1 MIDKGAE
8 RALVAGKSLLP
19 AGATAID
26 GEFERAVCLKVLDN
40 EGRELARGITA
51 YTAAEMRLICGRSS
65 SEIGLRLGYR
75 GPDELIHRNDLVLM

>member
-1 MIDKGAE
+1 M
-8 RALVAGKSLLP
+8 
-19 AGATAID
+19 
-26 GEFERAVCLKVLDN
+26 LDN